1 MQKDQKHQT
10 DEEFELLLK
19 QFIDDAL
26 DSDDE
31 PTPVEPEL
39 PFPKEISDKVAEGMM
54 TLNHEDHNY
63 LDDVASIELDVL
75 PG

>member
-39 PFPKEISDKVAEGMM
+39 PFPKEISDKVAEGA
-54 TLNHEDHNY
+54 L
-63 LDDVASIELDVL
+63 A
-75 PG
+75 